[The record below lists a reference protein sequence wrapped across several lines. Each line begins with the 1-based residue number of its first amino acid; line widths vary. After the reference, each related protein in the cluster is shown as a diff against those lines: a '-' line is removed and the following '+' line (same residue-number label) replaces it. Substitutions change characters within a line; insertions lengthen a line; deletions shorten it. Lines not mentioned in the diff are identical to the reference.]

1 MVHGLVVS
9 LQLVHG
15 VDLAHTVRWWCFGL
29 IEGELESEVPVENS
43 TRDVGVVLAPLD
55 DDQLGV
61 VGVLT
66 R

>member
-15 VDLAHTVRWWCFGL
+15 VDLAHTVDWWCLGV
-29 IEGELESEVPVENS
+29 IQRELECEVPVENS
-43 TRDVGVVLAPLD
+43 ARDVGILCAPLD
-55 DDQLGV
+55 HDQLGV